1 MESTP
6 WKGKLDEFYGG
17 RYVFDGDAVPA
28 RLPTVP
34 SSSTSR
40 FLTPTCA
47 WGSAQT
53 LCELSTAG
61 ATRHFSRHAPSTSTC
76 SAIAM
81 GILDRLRG
89 GGASNRQDAAPS
101 TSGREPSEILSV
113 DENLQPA
120 EAPDVY
126 GGIPDVSNI
135 PPGSVLGSLP
145 SPPGSSQ
152 RLYNP
157 YEGLESAL
165 DRRLSK
171 STYSLPDQPE
181 FLFDEEATVHRRNWS
196 ENITYYT
203 GTGYLGGESLVAPS
217 HMSAVPEIPHHALP
231 ILAHADLASQ

>member
-1 MESTP
+1 ML
-6 WKGKLDEFYGG
+6 GADE
-17 RYVFDGDAVPA
+17 
-28 RLPTVP
+28 
-34 SSSTSR
+34 
-40 FLTPTCA
+40 
-47 WGSAQT
+47 
-53 LCELSTAG
+53 
-61 ATRHFSRHAPSTSTC
+61 H
-76 SAIAM
+76 
-81 GILDRLRG
+81 
-89 GGASNRQDAAPS
+89 
-101 TSGREPSEILSV
+101 
-113 DENLQPA
+113 LQPA

-171 STYSLPDQPE
+171 GAYSLPDQPE

-203 GTGYLGGESLVAPS
+203 GTGYLGGDPLQPPVHMISHLCCCCKILTCTLHPGSCRHDIVTDMHLHEADVGCEIGSDGPQPIYHTGIELETTIFRFLGHCQHVVQASSLRLTF
-217 HMSAVPEIPHHALP
+217 H
-231 ILAHADLASQ
+231 

>member
-1 MESTP
+1 
-6 WKGKLDEFYGG
+6 
-17 RYVFDGDAVPA
+17 
-28 RLPTVP
+28 
-34 SSSTSR
+34 
-40 FLTPTCA
+40 
-47 WGSAQT
+47 
-53 LCELSTAG
+53 
-61 ATRHFSRHAPSTSTC
+61 
-76 SAIAM
+76 M

-89 GGASNRQDAAPS
+89 GGASNRQEAGPS
-101 TSGREPSEILSV
+101 TSGRDSSEILGV

-126 GGIPDVSNI
+126 GGIPDVSSI

-171 STYSLPDQPE
+171 GTYSLPDQPE

-203 GTGYLGGESLVAPS
+203 GTGYLGGDSLAAPIDICA
-217 HMSAVPEIPHHALP
+217 HPENSRRVLRIP
-231 ILAHADLASQ
+231 AHADMVLKYA